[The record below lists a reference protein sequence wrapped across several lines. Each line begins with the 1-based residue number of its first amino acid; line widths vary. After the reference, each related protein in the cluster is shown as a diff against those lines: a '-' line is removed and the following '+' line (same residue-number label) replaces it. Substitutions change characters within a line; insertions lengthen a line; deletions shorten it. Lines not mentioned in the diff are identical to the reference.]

1 MRGDDE
7 VKGDWT
13 TGSVLKAVFCFSL
26 PYILSYFLQTF
37 YGMADLLIVGQ
48 FAGVESTTAVAI
60 GSQVM
65 HMLTVIIVGLSMGT
79 TVVVARSVGAGD
91 RASIA
96 RQIGN
101 SAALFMSL
109 SLVLTGF
116 LILGVRPIVAW
127 MSTPTEAVPGTVSYL
142 LICFAGIPFITA
154 YNLISS
160 IFRGLGDSVSPM
172 YFIAVACAANVLLD
186 YLFMGVFGW
195 GPAGAALATVL
206 SQLLSAGAGLV
217 LLFHRLRDS
226 PVRRSDFLLDRSV
239 LARIFGIGLPIAVQ
253 DGLIQ
258 VAFIVIT
265 IIANQ
270 RGLTDAAAVGIVEK
284 VICFIFLVP
293 SAMLS
298 TVSALSAQNIG
309 ANKWGRAIQT
319 LWYAVMIATGFGVV
333 VSILVQFNPD
343 PCIALFTHD
352 AAVVKAG
359 GEYFRGCIL
368 DCIFAGIH
376 FSFSGF
382 FCACGKSIISFA
394 HNFISIVIVRVP
406 GVYFASKWWP
416 ETLFPMG
423 IATALGSIVSVVICL
438 VVFVWLLRR
447 PRLAIRGL

>member
-154 YNLISS
+154 YNLISF

-217 LLFHRLRDS
+217 LLLHRLRDS
-226 PVRRSDFLLDRSV
+226 PVRRSDFLPDRSV

-333 VSILVQFNPD
+333 VSILVQFNPN

-359 GEYFRGCIL
+359 GEYFRGYIL

>member
-1 MRGDDE
+1 MKM
-7 VKGDWT
+7 KGDWT
-13 TGSVLKAVFCFSL
+13 TGSVLKAVLCFSL

-65 HMLTVIIVGLSMGT
+65 HMLTVIIVGLSMGA

-91 RASIA
+91 WAGIA

-186 YLFMGVFGW
+186 YLFMGFFGW
-195 GPAGAALATVL
+195 GPSGAALATVL
-206 SQLLSAGAGLV
+206 SQLLSAGVGLV
-217 LLFHRLRDS
+217 LLLRRLRDS
-226 PVRRSDFLLDRSV
+226 PVRRSDFLPDRSV
-239 LARIFGIGLPIAVQ
+239 LGQIFGIGLPIAVQ

-309 ANKWGRAIQT
+309 ANKWRRAIQT

-333 VSILVQFNPD
+333 VSSLVQFNPD

-359 GEYFRGCIL
+359 GEYFRGYIW

-382 FCACGKSIISFA
+382 FCACGKSIISFI
-394 HNFISIVIVRVP
+394 HNFIAIVLVRVP

-416 ETLFPMG
+416 ETLLPMG
-423 IATALGSIVSVVICL
+423 IATALGSLVSVVICL
-438 VVFVWLLRR
+438 VVFAWLLRR
-447 PRLAIRGL
+447 PRLAIRGQ